1 MYCSKS
7 GDSMKVLV
15 EVQVR
20 TKQQEKDYSTSRG
33 SLVRRAWRRFL
44 DMTVV
49 ADEPQN
55 FVETEK

>member
-1 MYCSKS
+1 M
-7 GDSMKVLV
+7 MVLV

-20 TKQQEKDYSTSRG
+20 RKQQEKDYSTSRG
-33 SLVRRAWRRFL
+33 NLVRRAWRRLL

-55 FVETEK
+55 LAETEK

>member
-1 MYCSKS
+1 M
-7 GDSMKVLV
+7 MVLV

-20 TKQQEKDYSTSRG
+20 TKQQEKDYSTSWG
-33 SLVRRAWRRFL
+33 SLVRRAWRRLL

-55 FVETEK
+55 LAETEK